1 MGSSATWS
9 IGNRTTGS
17 SSDAVRNARPVAGR
31 ALPGAR
37 CLPAPSRGAT
47 SRDSRHPRKRS
58 PARPIPIRRHRE
70 DPKGGRYLN
79 LGRATVPRGHWHLV
93 DVTNLPSR
101 QDVRPADPLNP
112 KPLPRVR
119 CTLGVAADLMA
130 ENRGQ
135 LDRDIDAGLN
145 PFAPQ
150 RPRFSPTCWASSTR
164 PPRTPPESDQ

>member
-58 PARPIPIRRHRE
+58 PARPIPIRHHRP

-79 LGRATVPRGHWHLV
+79 LGWYTDLV

-101 QDVRPADPLNP
+101 HDVRPADPLNP
-112 KPLPRVR
+112 KPLPRAR

-135 LDRDIDAGLN
+135 LDRDFDAGLN
-145 PFAPQ
+145 PFVPQ

-164 PPRTPPESDQ
+164 PPRIPASV